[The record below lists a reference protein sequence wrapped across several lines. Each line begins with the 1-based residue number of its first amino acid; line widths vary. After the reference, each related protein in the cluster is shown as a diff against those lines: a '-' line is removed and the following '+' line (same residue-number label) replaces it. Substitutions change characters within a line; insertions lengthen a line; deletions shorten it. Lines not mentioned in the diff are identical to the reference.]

1 MAKRIASLF
10 VLLAFVAG
18 VPILLLHMTGLPVV
32 DDLPDL
38 KGLEEAIELR
48 WVPLEW
54 VVAILAMAAWIL
66 WAYLALAVV
75 LRLAGHAERRLRSVG
90 RMWTAS
96 ETFAWS
102 PLKLLVDVALGA
114 ALITTTVSHGSARAA
129 SSNGGG
135 GWSAAIRPHV
145 AAIRLEASDA
155 RRSNGSVKSVG
166 HQVNK
171 PDQGKR
177 NKPPPRTE
185 YSIYVVRPGDSL
197 WSIAEA
203 KLDDPYRW
211 KEIWKLNHHREVAEG
226 QRLEKPAF
234 IQPGWKLR
242 LPDDNQRVEDHRRPR
257 ADHGDPDPPNKDSE
271 MGAPNAEPDSSPS
284 PIVEDGPRT
293 PPHDERV
300 ELPSGSAVTVGFI
313 TGFLSA
319 LGLSR
324 LVRRRRREPGHPSPG
339 WPRVRPRQNLKSR
352 LIRATDSASAPPTHD
367 VADQLTRRFP
377 SPKTEIVLGHREG
390 QPVIASQRGHV
401 YSFSG
406 KTEDVLSYLRDLSLH
421 TALSH
426 SGNIE
431 VWTTQELGLS
441 TLSALRTFGDPRSL
455 VSELEIEILKRHR
468 MFDEEGAPTWER
480 HQEQWP
486 DDPLALV
493 LGVAPVGDPNLQN
506 RFRAVAT
513 QGQDLGIIVVA
524 VEDKDATFQVERQ
537 SIRDLRPEGDLRS
550 EPFQAI
556 HLADVDRSEMLETL
570 ARESREP
577 EAREPE
583 SRTQTAPEAGND
595 ADAEIGVRLFGRPL
609 IDGVD
614 EQASDGFGPKSREF
628 LFLFLLNPEGM
639 TREEAIET
647 LWPGSETEQGIHRF
661 KFQLRK
667 VRDHLRSDVAPT
679 DKFIDKIGDAYRP
692 TFDLFSVDVWQF
704 DRLLARAEE
713 GSAIQSLSEA
723 VALYRGELL
732 QGLYYEWAEPLR
744 NHFQERFLDVL
755 AKLSD
760 LKSNAN
766 DYEGALTAV
775 LKAIEVDRY
784 AEHLYR
790 RAMSLYGRLG
800 RASDIKRIYQGLVGV
815 LADELEAE
823 PDAETSSL
831 KDRLL
836 GTVSQSA

>member
-1 MAKRIASLF
+1 MARRIASLT
-10 VLLAFVAG
+10 VLLAFVVG
-18 VPILLLHMTGLPVV
+18 VPVLLLHMTGLPVV

-38 KGLEEAIELR
+38 KGLEKAIELR

-54 VVAILAMAAWIL
+54 VVAILALAAWIL
-66 WAYLALAVV
+66 WAYLALAIV
-75 LRLAGHAERRLRSVG
+75 LRLAGHAERRLRSAG

-96 ETFAWS
+96 EAFTWS
-102 PLKLLVDVALGA
+102 PVKLFVDVAIGA
-114 ALITTTVSHGSARAA
+114 ALITSTVGHSSARAA
-129 SSNGGG
+129 SSNGAA
-135 GWSAAIRPHV
+135 GWSALIQPQM
-145 AAIRLEASDA
+145 AAIRSEASVA
-155 RRSNGSVKSVG
+155 RRSNGAVGSV
-166 HQVNK
+166 QRELNK
-171 PDQGKR
+171 RDQSEKYKAPAR
-177 NKPPPRTE
+177 SEHP
-185 YSIYVVRPGDSL
+185 IYVVRPGDSL

-203 KLDDPYRW
+203 KLDDPYLW
-211 KEIWKLNHHREVAEG
+211 KEIWKLNRDWEVAEG
-226 QRLEKPAF
+226 QRLEKPGF
-234 IQPGWKLR
+234 IQPSWKLR
-242 LPDDNQRVEDHRRPR
+242 LPNGNQRVEAHGDPR
-257 ADHGDPDPPNKDSE
+257 ADHCDPELPSNESE

-284 PIVEDGPRT
+284 PNAQNPPRT
-293 PPHDERV
+293 LPHDERV
-300 ELPSGSAVTVGFI
+300 ELPSGSAVTLGFI
-313 TGFLSA
+313 AGFLSA
-319 LGLSR
+319 LGLSG

-339 WPRVRPRQNLKSR
+339 WPRVRPRQDLKGR

-367 VADQLTRRFP
+367 VADLLTRQVP
-377 SPKTEIVLGHREG
+377 SPQAEIVLGHREG
-390 QPVIASQRGHV
+390 QPVVASRRGRV

-406 KTEDVLSYLRDLSLH
+406 QTEDVLSYLRDLSLH
-421 TALSH
+421 AALSH
-426 SGNIE
+426 RGHIE
-431 VWTTQELGLS
+431 VWTTQALELS
-441 TLSALRTFGDPRSL
+441 TLSELRTFGDPRSL

-480 HQEQWP
+480 HQDEWP

-493 LGVAPVGDPNLQN
+493 LGVATVGDPNLQN

-524 VEDKDATFQVERQ
+524 VEDKDTTFQVEGHLV
-537 SIRDLRPEGDLRS
+537 RDLRAEGDLGK

-556 HLADVDRSEMLETL
+556 HLTDADRLEMLETL
-570 ARESREP
+570 ARKSREP
-577 EAREPE
+577 EPPEPE
-583 SRTQTAPEAGND
+583 SRTQTAPKVDSD
-595 ADAEIGVRLFGRPL
+595 ADAGIRVKLFGRPL

-614 EQASDGFGPKSREF
+614 EQASDGFGPKSREC

-647 LWPGSETEQGIHRF
+647 LWPGTETEQGINRF

-667 VRDHLRSDVAPT
+667 VRDHLRSDRAPT
-679 DKFIDKIGDAYRP
+679 AKFIDKTGDSYRP
-692 TFDLFSVDVWQF
+692 TSELFSVDVWQF
-704 DRLLARAEE
+704 DRLLAKAEE

-744 NHFQERFLDVL
+744 SHFQERFLDVL

-760 LKSNAN
+760 LKSSAN

-790 RAMSLYGRLG
+790 RAMSLYSRLG
-800 RASDIKRIYQGLVGV
+800 RASDIQRIYRDLEAA
-815 LADELEAE
+815 LADGLDAE

-831 KDRLL
+831 KDRLV
-836 GTVSQSA
+836 GPMSQSA